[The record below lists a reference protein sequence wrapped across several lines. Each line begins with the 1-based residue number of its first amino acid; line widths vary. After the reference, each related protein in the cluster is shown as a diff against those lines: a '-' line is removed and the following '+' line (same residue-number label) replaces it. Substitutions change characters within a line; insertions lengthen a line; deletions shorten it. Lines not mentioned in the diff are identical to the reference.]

1 MALDLYPV
9 TLVKLFIKWSI
20 TFILHVHVQRVEW
33 SGVILILS
41 NGKLRLK
48 VLAKCVVFQ
57 LIYNYQILFQA
68 RQSWY

>member
-9 TLVKLFIKWSI
+9 TLVKLFIKGSI
-20 TFILHVHVQRVEW
+20 TFILHVQRVEW